1 MHVSCVQPADTHVV
15 MPDRTPEEIWA
26 EGLDEGQ
33 RRLER
38 SFPAL
43 AATGFAGG
51 ADVMFGILAAVVS
64 SGALA
69 VAVPEPTAHVLGSL
83 AFGLGFAF
91 ITIGRAEL
99 FTENFLI
106 PVGAVVARRAP
117 ARDLLR
123 MWLVTLV
130 LNFAGLALLG
140 SLAAIE
146 HVLPS
151 GALHSAGV
159 VANTLSDRPFISS
172 LASAIL
178 AGVVMT
184 VFTWITTAAEGASG
198 RIIAALLVGFLLS
211 ALTLNHAVVGFGEMF
226 LALVGG
232 ATHATWLD
240 LVRNGSI
247 AILGNL
253 IGGVGLVFATR
264 LAQVQGNPAAETD
277 GRPGSPSRD
286 ARTAADSPDA

>member
-1 MHVSCVQPADTHVV
+1 VQPPDANLVPRVV

-38 SFPAL
+38 HFPAL

-51 ADVMFGILAAVVS
+51 ADVMFGILAVAVS
-64 SGALA
+64 SGALV
-69 VAVPEPTAHVLGSL
+69 VAVPEPTAHVIASL
-83 AFGLGFAF
+83 VFGLGFAF

-106 PVGAVVARRAP
+106 PVGSVVARRAP
-117 ARDLLR
+117 ARGLLR
-123 MWLVTLV
+123 MWGITLV
-130 LNFAGLALLG
+130 LNFAGLALFG

-151 GALHSAGV
+151 GALHSVGLI
-159 VANTLSDRPFISS
+159 ANTLSDRPFISS
-172 LASAIL
+172 LASAVL

-184 VFTWITTAAEGASG
+184 VFTWITMAAQGASA
-198 RIIAALLVGFLLS
+198 RILAALLIGFLL
-211 ALTLNHAVVGFGEMF
+211 AAPTLNHAVVGFGEMF
-226 LALVGG
+226 LALVAGT
-232 ATHATWLD
+232 THATWLD
-240 LVRNGSI
+240 LARNVSI

-264 LAQVQGNPAAETD
+264 LAQVEGKPASATD
-277 GRPGSPSRD
+277 SRSE
-286 ARTAADSPDA
+286 AAG